1 MYIVLVTFVS
11 SFLWR
16 VRGGLR
22 FGDKKL
28 PFNKIWYAI
37 FFSIIICLAEG
48 FSFNLALTAFIAAYA
63 GYQLYGWGVY
73 VSRIYN
79 GKEVDPNVDKE
90 CELIDDLLLPLHI
103 SIKGNVVYLSEYPKI
118 FGFIGTCLTGFI
130 LTFLM
135 GLASQSVGFMFWG
148 LGMGPCYWLG
158 SKLENYYALGKEGWN
173 WGEYVFGFYLGLGY
187 YIYYLS

>member
-22 FGDKKL
+22 FGNKKL

-48 FSFNLALTAFIAAYA
+48 FSFNLALTTFVAAYA

-103 SIKGNVVYLSEYPKI
+103 SVKGNVVYLSEYPKI
-118 FGFIGTCLTGFI
+118 FGFVGTCLTGFI